1 MFGQSGTCVNLWNR
15 YSTLEVE
22 RDGSKDAEYES
33 WIGWIPR
40 NLHLRF
46 FPWNQPNFGLPF
58 IPGHEVVGKIALVKN
73 SEKYP
78 NLKIGQRV
86 VIDNHFYCDKCDMC
100 DEGAC
105 HMCPTFQHY
114 GFGGGVDQGEVY
126 NYRYFS

>member
-1 MFGQSGTCVNLWNR
+1 MFGQSGTCLNLRNR
-15 YSTLEVE
+15 YSALEVE
-22 RDGSKDAEYES
+22 RNGSKDAEYES

-46 FPWNQPNFGLPF
+46 FLWNQPNFGLPF

-73 SEKYP
+73 YEKYP

-126 NYRYFS
+126 NY